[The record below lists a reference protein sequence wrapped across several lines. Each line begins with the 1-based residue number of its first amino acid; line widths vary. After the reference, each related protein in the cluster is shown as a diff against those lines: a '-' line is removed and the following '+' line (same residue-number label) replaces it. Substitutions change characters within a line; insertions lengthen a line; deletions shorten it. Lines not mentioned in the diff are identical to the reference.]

1 MNFPILSSLIL
12 LPIIGSLFL
21 LFSKDKNSNTGKY
34 VALFTSFVNF
44 LISIYLWYQFDPT
57 TSDFQFVED
66 REWLKGF
73 INYKVGIDGISILFI
88 VLTSLIT
95 PLCIISVNNTIKD
108 RLRDFLIAIL
118 VMESLMIGVFCSL
131 DLVIFYL
138 FFEAGLIPMFLII
151 GIWGG
156 TRRVYSAFKFFLY
169 TLLGSVLMLIAIIS
183 IYWISGTTDITQ
195 LYELG
200 IDTKYQ
206 NLLWLAFFSSFA
218 VKTPMWPVHTWLPDA
233 HVEAPTAG
241 SVLLAAILLKMAGY
255 GFIRFSLGL
264 FPVASDLFTPLVY
277 ALSLIAIVYTSLVA
291 LMQEDM
297 KKLIAYSSVAHM
309 GFVTLGIFTITQQG
323 IEGSIV
329 QMISHGLVSAALF
342 LCVGVV
348 YDRMHS
354 RLIATYGGLVSVM
367 PKYSILF
374 MLFTLAALGLP
385 GTSGFIGEFL
395 ILMGAFKDNFLV
407 AVIASLGVIFGAA
420 YMLWLYR
427 RVVFGEVKNKE
438 LLKMPDLDKSEKFI
452 FIFLILLG
460 VTTFCTYFIVKNKCL
475 FIKNIDPKDIIFKK
489 PNNIAILNAPCGNVI
504 IELYPNI
511 SPNAVQRFVT
521 LIRSNAYENIAFH
534 RVIENKLIQ
543 AGDLEFGKKGNLDY
557 GKIGTGKS
565 GLGTIKSEIDNNF
578 NYTKGSV
585 GLARTFKNDTEDS
598 QFFIILQDE
607 PLFEGEYTPV
617 GKVIYGLEV
626 LKKIKYGRR
635 SEYILRPDFIN
646 WFKMLN

>member
-12 LPIIGSLFL
+12 LPIVGALFL
-21 LFSKDKNSNTGKY
+21 FFTKDKDGNNLTAKY
-34 VALFTSFVNF
+34 VALFTTIVNF
-44 LISIYLWYQFDPT
+44 LISIYLWLLFDPT
-57 TSDFQFVED
+57 TSAFQFVEERIWIKD
-66 REWLKGF
+66 F
-73 INYKVGIDGISILFI
+73 INYKVGVDGISILFI
-88 VLTSLIT
+88 LLTTFIT
-95 PLCIISVNNTIKD
+95 PLCIVSVNNTVKN

-118 VMESLMIGVFCSL
+118 IMESFMIGVFCAL
-131 DLVIFYL
+131 DLIVFYL

-156 TRRVYSAFKFFLY
+156 PKRVYSAFKFFLY
-169 TLLGSVLMLIAIIS
+169 TLLGSVLMLVAIIS
-183 IYWISGTTDITQ
+183 IYWISGTTDVIK

-200 IDTKYQ
+200 IDAKYQ

-264 FPVASDLFTPLVY
+264 FPVASEVFTPLIY
-277 ALSLIAIVYTSLVA
+277 TLSVIAIIFTSFIA

-309 GFVTLGIFTITQQG
+309 GFVTLGIFTLQQQG
-323 IEGSIV
+323 IEGSII

-354 RLIATYGGLVSVM
+354 RLIKSYGGIVTII

-407 AVIASLGVIFGAA
+407 AVIASFGVILGAA
-420 YMLWLYR
+420 YMLWLYK
-427 RVVFGEVKNKE
+427 RVVFGKLVNED
-438 LLKMPDLDKSEKFI
+438 LKQMVDLNRSEY
-452 FIFLILLG
+452 LIL
-460 VTTFCTYFIVKNKCL
+460 TFLAVPTL
-475 FIKNIDPKDIIFKK
+475 FF
-489 PNNIAILNAPCGNVI
+489 GF
-504 IELYPNI
+504 YP
-511 SPNAVQRFVT
+511 
-521 LIRSNAYENIAFH
+521 
-534 RVIENKLIQ
+534 
-543 AGDLEFGKKGNLDY
+543 
-557 GKIGTGKS
+557 
-565 GLGTIKSEIDNNF
+565 
-578 NYTKGSV
+578 
-585 GLARTFKNDTEDS
+585 
-598 QFFIILQDE
+598 E
-607 PLFEGEYTPV
+607 PLFNT
-617 GKVIYGLEV
+617 IEV
-626 LKKIKYGRR
+626 SVSDL
-635 SEYILRPDFIN
+635 IN
-646 WFKMLN
+646 MHNLNIASK